1 MQEAC
6 PYNNRKN
13 INQYSGGISE
23 NPCDITEY
31 DLPHEVIGADVE
43 HVDLAV
49 RMECKIERGCSQA
62 AGEKQTGAFGE
73 SAEGMVGSPAQ
84 PCIDSDDDQK
94 DMPGEGVNRK
104 RAVAVVHSRCVEE
117 GEDAAKQSEIHQ
129 KGKQDAAYFG

>member
-73 SAEGMVGSPAQ
+73 SAEGMVGSPA
-84 PCIDSDDDQK
+84 
-94 DMPGEGVNRK
+94 
-104 RAVAVVHSRCVEE
+104 
-117 GEDAAKQSEIHQ
+117 
-129 KGKQDAAYFG
+129 